1 LFKGYDE
8 KDPRPPQ
15 YRSLDSAIDVLKERS
30 LTRKIGIELNM
41 GTQSA
46 DRMVGEPTTP
56 TQIFFDSFRKVAGEV
71 LDATPLL
78 NEARSMKT
86 FAGNRAHELSE

>member
-1 LFKGYDE
+1 LFKGYDA

-15 YRSLDSAIDVLKERS
+15 FRSLDSAISVLKERG
-30 LTRKIGIELNM
+30 LTRRIAIELNM

-56 TQIFFDSFRKVAGEV
+56 TQIFFDSFRNVTGEV
-71 LDATPLL
+71 VDATPVL
-78 NEARSMKT
+78 NEARAIKT
-86 FAGNRAHELSE
+86 PQEIERMGQ